1 MPRTSYALKT
11 LGSSTGRDANRD
23 ACVQRR
29 PGGLCGKADRGA
41 AERCACHARAAWYA
55 VGRAARGE
63 GDADRGPLQALNPT
77 SGRHSRRTSPL
88 SNEGLAVCVS
98 FRQFSVLLVETQ
110 QFSLDRMLLAD
121 EHESSPTQQVGI
133 GCVFWL
139 ETWMVRTF
147 GGCAVVHR
155 LRLVERKLATVLFVD
170 LVDSTA
176 LVAGADPEVARR
188 RVTQFFERVSHCVT
202 THGGIVEKFAGDAVL
217 AAFGI
222 PQAHED
228 DAERAVRAALAML
241 GSVAELGLEAR
252 VGVESGEVVVD
263 EADSTFATGEAVTLA
278 ARLQQAA
285 GAGEVLIGPHAYR
298 LTSGRLQTEDVGPL
312 DVKGFGDRIWT
323 WRAEA
328 VLDGALKRGGVAAPL
343 VGREAELE
351 LLQNTYE
358 RAVRNRRA
366 HLFTL
371 YGDPGVGKSRLAQE
385 FVEGLEGATV
395 LVGRAL
401 PYGESVTYWP
411 LAEMVKSAAGITDD
425 DPLEVAVEKLR
436 ESCENEAIA
445 DLLGLASGVLEA
457 VKGERSQQEIA
468 WASREWVER
477 MAENQPLVL
486 AFEDIHWAEDAL
498 LDLIEH
504 LAEWV
509 RDAPLLIVG
518 LARAELLDIRPGW
531 GGGRLRATAI
541 ELEPLGREESEQLVE
556 ALAADGPLDADALE
570 ALLEKTEG
578 NPLFVEET
586 VRMLAECDWRPLS
599 EFAERIPDT
608 LQALIAALNG
618 GPPPELAHEAAE
630 ALETAGRRSL
640 AREAHRSARKQLL
653 RALELEPT
661 LERRYQAARAAWRL
675 GDLPAVSMEMERV
688 RAEAAEEGDRWCE
701 ARALAALSEV
711 ALNRDADVDEASRL
725 AALAVD
731 VADAND
737 YEPRFDALHML
748 NTGAWWRG
756 RLTDS
761 ERYARDQLALA
772 QEAGRGDLESR
783 AAIDL
788 AGVYNAR
795 KDYELAAPLFA
806 RALELAE
813 QSGSIV
819 ARGHALASAGD
830 FAIYREDYEEAQR
843 QLEEARALYEEAGVA
858 SALGRVLY
866 RLAVVAW
873 HQGDLDRA
881 ERLSRD
887 SIRTLA
893 PLEDR
898 GTLCEAQRRL
908 AEVLLEKGKVDEAER
923 YAEAALDTVGPQ
935 DMTSRASTR
944 STLARVRSAQGR
956 FDEAEKLL
964 REAVG
969 IIDETEYCAFGS
981 ETLQALAQLLRDRGR
996 EDEAEVFERR
1006 LEGTRVASSAA

>member
-1 MPRTSYALKT
+1 MRALT
-11 LGSSTGRDANRD
+11 
-23 ACVQRR
+23 
-29 PGGLCGKADRGA
+29 
-41 AERCACHARAAWYA
+41 
-55 VGRAARGE
+55 
-63 GDADRGPLQALNPT
+63 
-77 SGRHSRRTSPL
+77 
-88 SNEGLAVCVS
+88 
-98 FRQFSVLLVETQ
+98 
-110 QFSLDRMLLAD
+110 
-121 EHESSPTQQVGI
+121 
-133 GCVFWL
+133 FWL
-139 ETWMVRTF
+139 ETWILRTF
-147 GGCAVVHR
+147 DGCAVVHR

-188 RVTQFFERVSHCVT
+188 RVTQFFERVSHSVT

-241 GSVAELGLEAR
+241 DSVAELGLEAR

-328 VLDGALKRGGVAAPL
+328 VLDGAPKRGGVAAPL

-371 YGDPGVGKSRLAQE
+371 YGDPGVGKSRLALE

-468 WASREWVER
+468 WAAREWVER

-509 RDAPLLIVG
+509 RDAPLLIIG
-518 LARAELLDIRPGW
+518 LARAELLDVRPGW

-586 VRMLAECDWRPLS
+586 VRMLAECEGRPLS

-608 LQALIAALNG
+608 LQALIAARIDRLPPEEKTVLQRASVIGRTFWGGAIKELATEVEELDSVLDTLLLREFLVPEVRSSISGETAYRFKHVLIREVAYSGLSKSARADLHERFAHWLRERAGEELLEIRAYHLDQAAALISELDG

-701 ARALAALSEV
+701 ARALAALAEV

-737 YEPRFDALHML
+737 YEPRFDALHVL

-788 AGVYNAR
+788 AGVHNAR
-795 KDYELAAPLFA
+795 KEYELAAPLYA

-819 ARGHALASAGD
+819 ARGHALAASGD
-830 FAIYREDYEEAQR
+830 FAIYREDYDEAQR

-944 STLARVRSAQGR
+944 SSLARVRSAQGR
-956 FDEAEKLL
+956 LDDAEKLL

-969 IIDETEYCAFGS
+969 IIDDTEYCAFGS

-996 EDEAEVFERR
+996 EDEAEIFERR
-1006 LEGTRVASSAA
+1006 LEGTRVASSAARIA